1 MYIGNEIWNG
11 IILLIWFFLLWYYLI
26 FKLCV
31 CIFLKM
37 YKFLNCINDFIYNY
51 LKSCKINLLYI
62 FVKLNVFGICY
73 VSLIIKIYWILN
85 LY

>member
-1 MYIGNEIWNG
+1 MYIGNGIWNG

-51 LKSCKINLLYI
+51 WKSCKINLLYI
-62 FVKLNVFGICY
+62 FVKLNVFGIFY
-73 VSLIIKIYWILN
+73 VSLITKIYWILN

>member
-1 MYIGNEIWNG
+1 MYIGNGIWNG

>member
-1 MYIGNEIWNG
+1 MYIGNGIWNG

-62 FVKLNVFGICY
+62 FVKLNVFGIFY

>member
-1 MYIGNEIWNG
+1 MYIGNGIWNG

-85 LY
+85 LN